1 MEFLIYTEEGEERFF
16 GALLQVNVC
25 FMEGDGERHRFL
37 ETIVYHCTKKAQ
49 R

>member
-1 MEFLIYTEEGEERFF
+1 MGMFSHTEEGEERFF
-16 GALLQVNVC
+16 GALQVNVC